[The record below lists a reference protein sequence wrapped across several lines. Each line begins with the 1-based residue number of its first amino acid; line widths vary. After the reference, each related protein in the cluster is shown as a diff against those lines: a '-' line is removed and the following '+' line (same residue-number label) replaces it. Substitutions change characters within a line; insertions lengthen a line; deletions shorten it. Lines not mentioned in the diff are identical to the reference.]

1 VLDPGVSSS
10 LFLVDSVDLGYARAY
25 NAFEDRLRAQAG
37 DETAV
42 RIDGFSGRDVL
53 VLDVSSAS
61 APRIINTNADSG
73 SEGFAVSF
81 RQDAPR
87 SRYFATTRAAVPV
100 LAPAGVDVPSNLK
113 GSSGAQYLVIVPSDP
128 DIKAAAQRL
137 ASYRAGQGLTAM
149 VVDIE
154 DVYDEFSD
162 GIATPQAIRDFLAW
176 AVRHWSQKPRYALL
190 AGNGSYDYR
199 DLKGYG
205 DNLVPVWLVSTPHGL
220 FAADNRFGD
229 VSGEDGVPEVRMG
242 RVPVLNAGELDAF
255 VDRVIAWE
263 GDNGAWISKVLFAA
277 DNADAAGAFMGDA
290 DDIRSR
296 LPAGYSA
303 SKIYLEN
310 ETIGVARAQLQQR
323 WAEGRVYANYTGHG
337 GADRWASEGLL
348 VLGDAPRLNAG
359 AARPIVASMTC
370 SISRFEPPGYT
381 SLGEELVLS
390 AAGGAIASWAPSG
403 QSLNGEAKILNEAF
417 VDALFAGG
425 EVRVGDAVHDA
436 LAHYGGSGDLAYIR
450 DIYNLLGDPALKMKA
465 PPPAP

>member
-1 VLDPGVSSS
+1 
-10 LFLVDSVDLGYARAY
+10 
-25 NAFEDRLRAQAG
+25 
-37 DETAV
+37 
-42 RIDGFSGRDVL
+42 
-53 VLDVSSAS
+53 
-61 APRIINTNADSG
+61 
-73 SEGFAVSF
+73 
-81 RQDAPR
+81 
-87 SRYFATTRAAVPV
+87 
-100 LAPAGVDVPSNLK
+100 VDVPSNLK

-348 VLGDAPRLNAG
+348 VLGDLRAAGLHQPGRGAGPVGRRRGDCELGPERAVAQRRGEDPQRGLRGRAVRRGRGAGGRRGARCPGALRRVRRPCLHPGHLQPARRPRPEDEG
-359 AARPIVASMTC
+359 AAPGAVGGPRPGRSTTASP
-370 SISRFEPPGYT
+370 RR
-381 SLGEELVLS
+381 
-390 AAGGAIASWAPSG
+390 
-403 QSLNGEAKILNEAF
+403 
-417 VDALFAGG
+417 AL
-425 EVRVGDAVHDA
+425 
-436 LAHYGGSGDLAYIR
+436 GGSGSVPS
-450 DIYNLLGDPALKMKA
+450 GDPGPRQCDARCQSR
-465 PPPAP
+465 PGRTGRQGGVSSI